1 MYPSA
6 VNLTSEES
14 ERINF
19 LQTQINDYVEENI
32 ALFLA
37 GEKDVDAEWDA
48 YVAEFDNLN
57 LDEYMELR
65 QTAYTRQYG
74 DAAQTAEA
82 ETTEAE

>member
-1 MYPSA
+1 M
-6 VNLTSEES
+6 
-14 ERINF
+14 
-19 LQTQINDYVEENI
+19 
-32 ALFLA
+32 
-37 GEKDVDAEWDA
+37 
-48 YVAEFDNLN
+48 AEFDNLN